1 MPENAGR
8 KQAINEFLIRVRN
21 GLNLVEEIWI
31 DREIKPRN
39 FEGIECSQ
47 AESLSGNTVETIS
60 QLVTDDLRF
69 CFKDKNFIFRMI
81 AADAGSGKTAMLNYI
96 SHRLTYNQEDL
107 GRQPVPIFG
116 NLNSLLTSP
125 NSEGFS
131 RDFYLYLICKVFEV
145 AFFDFQDEHFRG
157 SAATCLEELFPENS
171 QAVNLIA
178 TSKKS
183 SLVKTK
189 INKLLVESGYDLI
202 ETFLDIVSD
211 FNHQGFGLFFLIDE
225 LDSLYQSDRAKD
237 AVNTFRHLINQIEES
252 YQGKLPLGLYISGLS
267 DDVKSFINKEEALK
281 TRVHPGEVRLVRF
294 RNREC
299 DEIREKIENRLFDA
313 YRGYKDFPQFKRDL
327 EHVEVKPG
335 NHFNSLREF
344 CQIYGAQVL
353 EIHKQYF
360 TNHDKSF
367 NQFESKSRDKLK
379 ELCIQRWQEHLGTSP
394 SPIHEPLE
402 YQNHS
407 QWQRWSG
414 KNRYELIVAQTT
426 THLAGHN
433 FDGYA
438 ELRHSGDVIAKAFGE
453 AKNYELIR
461 DHFTTFKTWLTDVGF
476 DSQKSI
482 SDLAYVFAPSCPELI
497 KLKLQNSDIEFYPLS
512 KVEEFPGPKPP
523 DPVIPPDV
531 SGDEESTSEQMSTDV
546 NTAEFNDLVQ
556 AFQGSGMRRNT
567 IKRIIERRK
576 EERYENLEQM
586 FQSLGS
592 TAKVRKKLQ
601 DKLNNGEIYFGSDES
616 G

>member
-47 AESLSGNTVETIS
+47 AESLSGNIIETVS
-60 QLVTDDLRF
+60 QLVADDLRF

-81 AADAGSGKTAMLNYI
+81 AADAGSGKTAMLHYI
-96 SHRLTYNQEDL
+96 TQRLTYNQEDL

-131 RDFYLYLICKVFEV
+131 RDFYLYLIGKVFEV
-145 AFFDFQDEHFRG
+145 AFFDLQDEHFRR

-171 QAVNLIA
+171 PSVNLIT

-202 ETFLDIVSD
+202 ETFLEIVSD

-225 LDSLYQSDRAKD
+225 LDSLYKSERSKD
-237 AVNTFRHLINQIEES
+237 AVNTFRHLINQVEES

-281 TRVHPGEVRLVRF
+281 TRVYPGEVRLVRF

-299 DEIREKIENRLFDA
+299 HEIREKIENRLFDA
-313 YRGYKDFPQFKRDL
+313 YRGYKDFPQFKQELDEIEL
-327 EHVEVKPG
+327 KPG
-335 NHFNSLREF
+335 ADFNSLREF
-344 CQIYGAQVL
+344 CQSYGARVL
-353 EIHKQYF
+353 EIHNQYF
-360 TNHDKSF
+360 THHDKSF
-367 NQFESKSRDKLK
+367 NQFEAKSRDKLQ
-379 ELCIQRWQEHLGTSP
+379 EVCIKRWQEHLGTSP

-453 AKNYELIR
+453 AKNYELIQY
-461 DHFTTFKTWLTDVGF
+461 HFTKFKTWLEDVGF
-476 DSQKSI
+476 DAQKSTP
-482 SDLAYVFAPSCPELI
+482 DLAYVFAPSCPELI

-512 KVEEFPGPKPP
+512 KVEEPPQPKPP
-523 DPVIPPDV
+523 EP
-531 SGDEESTSEQMSTDV
+531 GTNV
-546 NTAEFNDLVQ
+546 NTAGFDDLVQ

-601 DKLNNGEIYFGSDES
+601 DKLNNREIYFGSDES